1 MSTSRKL
8 WLSYSFPFY
17 KFEIHIKFR
26 TLFALFLKH
35 HLALKLSFLH
45 LHHIP
50 MSKLSTNLTMSWQKN
65 KVIHDSWH
73 LISLHGLV
81 AVHLCSPLMHT
92 CALMFK
98 GLVFIL
104 SRETPPHITHTEL
117 KAHFTNNLPA
127 HIHNFSNGWSV
138 TCQSISKFALQG
150 LAAHTKL

>member
-1 MSTSRKL
+1 MTVL
-8 WLSYSFPFY
+8 IYSFPFY
-17 KFEIHIKFR
+17 KFEIHIKFNKKINKINCR
-26 TLFALFLKH
+26 TVFALFLKH

-50 MSKLSTNLTMSWQKN
+50 MSKLSTNLTISWQKN

-104 SRETPPHITHTEL
+104 SRETPPYHTHGIESPFH
-117 KAHFTNNLPA
+117 KQPA
-127 HIHNFSNGWSV
+127 STHS
-138 TCQSISKFALQG
+138 
-150 LAAHTKL
+150 